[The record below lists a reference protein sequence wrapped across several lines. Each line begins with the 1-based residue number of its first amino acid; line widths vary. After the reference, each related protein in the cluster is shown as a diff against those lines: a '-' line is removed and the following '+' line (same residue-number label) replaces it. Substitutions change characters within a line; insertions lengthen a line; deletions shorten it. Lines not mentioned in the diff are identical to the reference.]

1 MHLPAEFNR
10 PPRRSRS
17 HSFRMALFALI
28 CMQFELAGPDGIHPL
43 MDFST
48 RRTEINNNNTSRQR
62 LIDGRSGA
70 HSNLLVSNSHCEKEP
85 SYSKSEWITSQEMAR
100 ESSKVLSFAI
110 DFWFSNKHSLVKFHM
125 QQQRSNLI
133 SILYYPSSQGCF
145 YRIFYVIILNLVA
158 AKCNLSKLIFRIMYT
173 M

>member
-48 RRTEINNNNTSRQR
+48 RRTEINNNNTSRQC
-62 LIDGRSGA
+62 LIDGRSGRIQI
-70 HSNLLVSNSHCEKEP
+70 SWFLTRIVKEN

>member
-85 SYSKSEWITSQEMAR
+85 SYSKSE
-100 ESSKVLSFAI
+100 
-110 DFWFSNKHSLVKFHM
+110 
-125 QQQRSNLI
+125 
-133 SILYYPSSQGCF
+133 
-145 YRIFYVIILNLVA
+145 
-158 AKCNLSKLIFRIMYT
+158 
-173 M
+173 